1 MSENSHR
8 DDVTFDAAWRAF
20 ADEDARLQSPPEL
33 EERVMAAIRQPGL
46 TSRRGPSNAGR
57 ALALA
62 AAVVTA
68 VTGAVVVWQT
78 SRVSPSLDGRAPI
91 AELSLYPEAVD
102 AQRPE
107 TTLSVVVSAQPE
119 RRARPR
125 LPRATG
131 RPPLPPALLTL
142 GAVPLQDT
150 ESLQLVRLRL
160 PREVLQALG
169 VVFLEP
175 ELQTVVDV
183 DVLVGEDGLPR
194 DIRQVRARQE

>member
-46 TSRRGPSNAGR
+46 TSRRRPSRAGR

-68 VTGAVVVWQT
+68 VTGALVAWQA
-78 SRVSPSLDGRAPI
+78 SHVLPSLDGRARI
-91 AELSLYPEAVD
+91 AAFSAYPEAVG
-102 AQRPE
+102 ARRPQA
-107 TTLSVVVSAQPE
+107 TLSGAASAKGAP
-119 RRARPR
+119 RARAR
-125 LPRATG
+125 VARAVT

-150 ESLQLVRLRL
+150 EPLQLVRLRL

>member
-8 DDVTFDAAWRAF
+8 DDVIFDAAWRAF
-20 ADEDARLQSPPEL
+20 ADEDACLQSPSEL
-33 EERVMAAIRQPGL
+33 EDRVMAAIRRPRP
-46 TSRRGPSNAGR
+46 TSRRRPSNAGW

-68 VTGAVVVWQT
+68 VTGAVVVRQT
-78 SRVSPSLDGRAPI
+78 SDVSPPLDVRAPI
-91 AELSLYPEAVD
+91 AALSAYREAVD
-102 AQRPE
+102 AQRLAA
-107 TTLSVVVSAQPE
+107 TLSAEAE
-119 RRARPR
+119 RRARPP
-125 LPRATG
+125 LPRRAAAG
-131 RPPLPPALLTL
+131 RPLPPALLTL

-150 ESLQLVRLRL
+150 EPLQLVRLRL